1 MRIYAHYTLTAPL
14 IVCIN
19 THMDS
24 KEVIK
29 ALTKAGWIRDRQS
42 GSHVTFKHPDQPLL
56 VTVPHPRRDMPIGLV
71 RSIEK
76 ISGLTLR

>member
-1 MRIYAHYTLTAPL
+1 
-14 IVCIN
+14 
-19 THMDS
+19 MDS

-29 ALTKAGWIRDRQS
+29 RLTKAGWVKDRQV
-42 GSHVTFKHPDQPLL
+42 GSHATFKHPDQPLL
-56 VTVPHPRRDMPIGLV
+56 VTVPHPKRDLPIGIL